1 LRFQELNNWR
11 LAGGGAGEIA
21 TGAGA
26 PVANATLAPVEK
38 ES

>member
-11 LAGGGAGEIA
+11 LVGDRAGKIV

-26 PVANATLAPVEK
+26 RVAFATGAPVEK